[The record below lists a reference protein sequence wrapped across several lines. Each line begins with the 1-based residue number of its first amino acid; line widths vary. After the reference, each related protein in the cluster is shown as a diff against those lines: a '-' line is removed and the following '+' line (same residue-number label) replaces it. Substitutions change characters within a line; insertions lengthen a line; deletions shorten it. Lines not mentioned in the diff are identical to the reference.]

1 MEHGVST
8 AQYFEISSEQELEE
22 ALGNIPLPVI
32 IKATDLQGAAVSIF
46 QDKRSGFEGFRMAM
60 QLTKRSCCIVEEF
73 IEGWEFGAQAFV
85 YRGEV
90 LFVMPHGDETFVSHT
105 AVPVGHYVPLEC
117 SRDVQRQTEEVLR
130 KAIRAIGLNNCAV
143 NADLILRDNKVYV
156 IEITGRVGANCLP
169 ELVEINYGVEYY
181 KMIAAMAVGADPLEY
196 WKMRPLCGPQDM
208 QKCCSR
214 LSRRGF

>member
-1 MEHGVST
+1 
-8 AQYFEISSEQELEE
+8 
-22 ALGNIPLPVI
+22 
-32 IKATDLQGAAVSIF
+32 
-46 QDKRSGFEGFRMAM
+46 MAM

-156 IEITGRVGANCLP
+156 IEITGRVVRTVCRSL
-169 ELVEINYGVEYY
+169 
-181 KMIAAMAVGADPLEY
+181 
-196 WKMRPLCGPQDM
+196 
-208 QKCCSR
+208 SR
-214 LSRRGF
+214 LITVLNTIR